1 MDFLYEL
8 LYWLTKTKDYLERF
22 GIGDEHKLILIEIDK
37 RLKELTPIL
46 IAQNEEDYEV

>member
-8 LYWLTKTKDYLERF
+8 LYWLIKTKDYLERF